1 MKLKSLDWL
10 YILIL
15 AEFGVVM
22 GVLSVNG
29 LTRNI
34 APYLWLVFGGI
45 SAWVLV
51 KKVQRKLFVHGL
63 FVGLFWALINALIQS
78 LFFDSYLVHNP
89 GHVSVFGENPI
100 MNPRYLTILVSPI
113 YGLMMGAIIGVMAL
127 LIKKLPSK

>member
-1 MKLKSLDWL
+1 MNLKSLDWL

-34 APYLWLVFGGI
+34 APYLWVVFSGI

-51 KKVQRKLFVHGL
+51 KKVQRNLFVHGL
-63 FVGLFWALINALIQS
+63 ILGVFWALINALIQS

-89 GHVSVFGENPI
+89 VHVSVFAEIPFINPG
-100 MNPRYLTILVSPI
+100 YLTILVSPV
-113 YGLMMGAIIGVMAL
+113 YGLLMGVFIGAVAL
-127 LIKKLPSK
+127 LIKKLQSQ